1 MYGDTSVIRGLAR
14 SLRDQA
20 ADIRAEADRLLG
32 QAEHTHWTGLA
43 ADAMRLRAR
52 DRAGALRR
60 TAGLY
65 DDAAQAL
72 DRHADEVDRLKDLIA
87 AIERRVHQ
95 LVDAARDRIADLA
108 HGLADG
114 LRRALP
120 DPVDEALDRFVP
132 PSHGSRHW
140 LDVDLPGVAR

>member
-32 QAEHTHWTGLA
+32 QADHTPWTGLA

-52 DRAGALRR
+52 DRAAALRR
-60 TAGLY
+60 TAGLH

-72 DRHADEVDRLKDLIA
+72 DRHADAVGRLKELIA
-87 AIERRVHQ
+87 SIERRVHQ
-95 LVDAARDRIADLA
+95 LVDAARDRLA
-108 HGLADG
+108 SLAGGLLG
-114 LRRALP
+114 VVP
-120 DPVDEALDRFVP
+120 DPLDDFLDRFVP
-132 PSHGSRHW
+132 PPHGSRDW
-140 LDVDLPGVAR
+140 LDLDLPGVAR